1 MSWPRGS
8 SLCLFITHA
17 EQQPVCCRTGR
28 LDLRVGHIL
37 KVSHHPTADKLFCLL
52 IDVGDSA
59 LRHVASG
66 LRSVYTSDQL
76 QGRQVIVVCNLK
88 PRTLVRCACSMFFL
102 HDKFL
107 RE

>member
-1 MSWPRGS
+1 
-8 SLCLFITHA
+8 
-17 EQQPVCCRTGR
+17 
-28 LDLRVGHIL
+28 
-37 KVSHHPTADKLFCLL
+37 
-52 IDVGDSA
+52 
-59 LRHVASG
+59 
-66 LRSVYTSDQL
+66 L